1 MDAMP
6 RTLPI
11 FPLTGALLLPG
22 GRLPLFIFE
31 PRYVAMI
38 KDVLDGDR
46 AMGMVQPVIA
56 RPGDNRGPLPES
68 GEADDDDTPL
78 VYPIGCAGVIEH
90 WEQLP
95 REHGSADR
103 YLILLHGHSRFRIQR
118 ELPQKSGYRRAEV
131 SYEEFTQDQG
141 DSEAEFE
148 PGPLLAALERFGQ
161 ANNLSLQLDRLGE
174 VSGLALLNSMA
185 MALPFAPVEKQALLE
200 APDVAQRQ
208 ELLLT
213 LLKMGLEIR
222 SSSGAFTH

>member
-1 MDAMP
+1 MDDKP
-6 RTLPI
+6 RALPI

-31 PRYVAMI
+31 PRYVAMVQ
-38 KDVLDGDR
+38 DVLEGDKTI
-46 AMGMVQPVIA
+46 GMVQPVIA
-56 RPGDNRGPLPES
+56 RPGDNRGPLAGQENDNP
-68 GEADDDDTPL
+68 A
-78 VYPIGCAGVIEH
+78 VYPIGCAGVIEL

-95 REHGSADR
+95 REQGSAER
-103 YLILLHGHSRFRIQR
+103 YLILLHGGSRFRIQR
-118 ELPQKSGYRRAEV
+118 ELPRKSGYRRAEV
-131 SYEEFTQDQG
+131 SYEEFAQDEG

-148 PGPLLAALERFGQ
+148 PGPLLAALEGFGQ

-200 APDVAQRQ
+200 APDVVTRQ

-213 LLKMGLEIR
+213 LLRMGLEVR
-222 SSSGAFTH
+222 SPGGTGAFTH

>member
-1 MDAMP
+1 MDVKP

-31 PRYVAMI
+31 PRYVAMVE
-38 KDVLDGDR
+38 DVLEGER
-46 AMGMVQPVIA
+46 VIGMVQPVIA
-56 RPGDNRGPLPES
+56 RPEDNRGPQQDGSEAELPE
-68 GEADDDDTPL
+68 

-90 WEQLP
+90 WELLP
-95 REHGSADR
+95 REQGSSDR
-103 YLILLHGHSRFRIQR
+103 YLILLHGCSRFRIQN
-118 ELPQKSGYRRAEV
+118 ELLTDRGYRRAEV
-131 SYEEFTQDQG
+131 SYEEFGQDRG

-148 PGPLLAALERFGQ
+148 PGPLLAALARFGQ
-161 ANNLSLQLDRLGE
+161 ANNLSLQLDRLGD

-200 APDVAQRQ
+200 APDVEKRQ

-213 LLKMGLEIR
+213 LLQMGLEVR
-222 SSSGAFTH
+222 SGSNGVLTH

>member
-1 MDAMP
+1 MDHMP

-38 KDVLDGDR
+38 QDVLEGDR
-46 AMGMVQPVIA
+46 VIGMVQPVIA
-56 RPGDNRGPLPES
+56 RPGDDRGPEAGRESDAPE
-68 GEADDDDTPL
+68 
-78 VYPIGCAGVIEH
+78 VYPIGCAGMIEH

-95 REHGSADR
+95 REQSSSER
-103 YLILLHGHSRFRIQR
+103 YLILLHGHSRFRIHR
-118 ELPQKSGYRRAEV
+118 ELPARSGYRRAEV
-131 SYEEFTQDQG
+131 SYDEFAQDQG
-141 DSEAEFE
+141 DSEAHFE

-200 APDVAQRQ
+200 AADVEKRQ

-222 SSSGAFTH
+222 SASGAFTH